1 MGGVATGQEGL
12 LLPPRKIRSRK
23 SKRPVDDSKTAVFEK
38 PVLTA
43 TFFIERGSRLVMDQ
57 IRAPNAYRETTSFC
71 RTDIGEFTNM
81 SKGISLLNT
90 VNNTP
95 SNTVNTLLTFNS
107 PSRPPLITP
116 MSPPLTLITPC
127 QGRAVREFE
136 FMYNLEKD
144 GKNRI
149 SERLQLQA
157 KLRHHCGKDYQ
168 HASVKKIEGLLA
180 RAKPL
185 GGSVLQLEVGLAEK
199 FLARLRQW
207 LRRLLVCQKV
217 ARGYV
222 TRQILRR
229 QQSEE
234 AARLEA
240 LRQRA
245 RASKA
250 FARGFVTDLLSSC
263 MRRHAGETRA
273 RARDRA
279 ILRLMQS
286 NNIPSQYTMSTH
298 LLSIFC
304 QHTFSMHSANTPF
317 LPTHPSTH
325 SPTYPPMDSYLS
337 T

>member
-1 MGGVATGQEGL
+1 MPHLNTLSPCNTPRNGQEKTTDTTGWEESSNTTLESDHLKGGEVTNGPGGV
-12 LLPPRKIRSRK
+12 PRRARSRK
-23 SKRPVDDSKTAVFEK
+23 SKRLVDDSKTAIFEK

-81 SKGISLLNT
+81 SKG
-90 VNNTP
+90 
-95 SNTVNTLLTFNS
+95 
-107 PSRPPLITP
+107 
-116 MSPPLTLITPC
+116 
-127 QGRAVREFE
+127 RAVREFE

-149 SERLQLQA
+149 SERLLLQS

-168 HASVKKIEGLLA
+168 HANMKKIEALLEKA
-180 RAKPL
+180 RPL
-185 GGSVLQLEVGLAEK
+185 GGSVLQLEVNLAEK
-199 FLARLRQW
+199 FLVRLRQW
-207 LRRLLVCQKV
+207 LHRLVICQKI

-229 QQSEE
+229 QQSAE

-250 FARGFVTDLLSSC
+250 FAKDFVADLLTNC

-273 RARDRA
+273 TRTTTLNAFVHSFTRPYNYFVNT
-279 ILRLMQS
+279 S
-286 NNIPSQYTMSTH
+286 SQC
-298 LLSIFC
+298 I
-304 QHTFSMHSANTPF
+304 
-317 LPTHPSTH
+317 
-325 SPTYPPMDSYLS
+325 LS
-337 T
+337 TRPLNPYQ